1 MPRRSSPTTTPRTA
15 APRIGRVRL
24 QPGRGSGCGVD
35 FFEMPPLKAHVKNGK
50 LVLDDVSTDLPE
62 GSEVELMLVDDE
74 FDPEERA
81 RLIQD
86 IEEGAEDVERGD
98 YVDGMEF
105 ANKLLARREAA
116 SR

>member
-1 MPRRSSPTTTPRTA
+1 M
-15 APRIGRVRL
+15 
-24 QPGRGSGCGVD
+24 
-35 FFEMPPLKAHVKNGK
+35 EMPPLKAHVKNGK

-62 GSEVELMLVDDE
+62 GSEVELILVDGE
-74 FDPEERA
+74 FDLEERA
-81 RLIQD
+81 RLIQA

-98 YVDGMEF
+98 YVDGTGF

>member
-1 MPRRSSPTTTPRTA
+1 
-15 APRIGRVRL
+15 
-24 QPGRGSGCGVD
+24 
-35 FFEMPPLKAHVKNGK
+35 MPPLKAHVKNGK
-50 LVLDDVSTDLPE
+50 LVLDDPSTDLPE
-62 GSEVELMLVDDE
+62 GSEVELLLVDRE

-81 RLIQD
+81 RLIQA

-105 ANKLLARREAA
+105 ANQLLARREAA